1 MDKVSLDRPVQAPN
15 GAELRSSLEVFSIM
29 LDTAKT
35 TVREVYLDF
44 NATTPVDPEV
54 RDAMLPF
61 LNEEFGNPSSVH
73 PPGRRA
79 RKAVENAREQVA
91 MLLNASDPS
100 EIVFTSGATEAN
112 NAALLGAPLFAARKS
127 GHIITTAIEHPCVL
141 EVCRFLERQGFRV
154 TYLPVDRNCRVDP
167 EIVLE
172 ALTDDTIIVSVMLA
186 NNETGT
192 LQPVGEIARLV
203 KAKRPEVLVH
213 TDAVQAVAKVPV
225 DVQELGVDLLAI
237 SAHKFYGPKGIG
249 ALYIRKGVEI
259 APLLRGGH
267 QEHGMRAGT
276 ENVAGIVGLGKAAE
290 IAARDFKETN
300 EHLWRLR
307 KKFLRIVD
315 ELSMTRLNGH
325 REHTLPSTANI
336 CFLGADALAVQSNL
350 GQRGVCVSVGSACS
364 SGSLKPSHVLLAM
377 GLSELA
383 AFCSVRFSWGK
394 FTTEEDINYAVEQ
407 TKEVVTLLREI
418 TLPEE
423 IGVCDE
429 NCPCFF
435 EGAGIA

>member
-1 MDKVSLDRPVQAPN
+1 MVETATKVA
-15 GAELRSSLEVFSIM
+15 
-29 LDTAKT
+29 
-35 TVREVYLDF
+35 VREVYLDY

-54 RDAMLPF
+54 REAMLPF
-61 LNEEFGNPSSVH
+61 LSDEFGNPSSVH

-91 MLLNASDPS
+91 ALLNASDPS

-112 NAALLGAPLFAARKS
+112 NMAILGATIFAGHKS
-127 GHIITTAIEHPCVL
+127 GHIITTQIEHPCVL
-141 EVCRFLERQGFRV
+141 GVCRFLEERGFRV
-154 TYLPVDRNCRVDP
+154 TYLPVDRQCRVDP
-167 EIVLE
+167 QSVLE
-172 ALTDDTIIVSVMLA
+172 ALTDDTLIVSVMLA

-192 LQPVGEIARLV
+192 VQPVAEIARLV
-203 KAKRPEVLVH
+203 KSKRPNVLVH
-213 TDAVQAVAKVPV
+213 TDAVQAIAKIPV
-225 DVQELGVDLLAI
+225 DVQSLGVDLLAL

-249 ALYIRKGVEI
+249 ALYIRKGVKI

-290 IAARDFKETN
+290 IARRDFEIVT

-307 KKFLRIVD
+307 RRFLRLLD
-315 ELSMTRLNGH
+315 ELPMTRLNGH
-325 REHTLPSTANI
+325 REHTLPSTANV
-336 CFLGADALAVQSNL
+336 CLLGADALAVQANL

-364 SGSLKPSHVLLAM
+364 SGSLKPSHVLRAM
-377 GLSELA
+377 GLSEMA

-394 FTTEEDINYAVEQ
+394 FNTEEEIDFAVEQ
-407 TKEVVTLLREI
+407 TKEVVSLLREI

>member
-1 MDKVSLDRPVQAPN
+1 MTMEVATTTKVA
-15 GAELRSSLEVFSIM
+15 
-29 LDTAKT
+29 
-35 TVREVYLDF
+35 VREVYLDY

-54 RDAMLPF
+54 RDAMMPF
-61 LNEEFGNPSSVH
+61 LSEEFGNPSSVH

-91 MLLNASDPS
+91 QLLNALDPS
-100 EIVFTSGATEAN
+100 EIIFTSGATEAN
-112 NAALLGAPLFAARKS
+112 NMAILGATLFAGHKS
-127 GHIITTAIEHPCVL
+127 GHIITTQIEHPCVL
-141 EVCRFLERQGFRV
+141 GVCMFLEQQGFQV
-154 TYLPVDRNCRVDP
+154 TYLPVDRQCRVEP
-167 EIVLE
+167 ESVLD
-172 ALTDDTIIVSVMLA
+172 ALTDDTLIVSIMLA

-192 LQPVGEIARLV
+192 IQPVAEIANLV
-203 KAKRPEVLVH
+203 KSKRPDVLVH
-213 TDAVQAVAKVPV
+213 TDAVQAIAKVPV
-225 DVQELGVDLLAI
+225 DVQSLGVDLLAL

-290 IAARDFKETN
+290 IALRDFEATTN
-300 EHLWRLR
+300 HLCSLR
-307 KKFLRIVD
+307 RRFLRLLD

-325 REHTLPSTANI
+325 REHTLPSTANV
-336 CFLGADALAVQSNL
+336 CLLGADALAVQANL
-350 GQRGVCVSVGSACS
+350 GQRGVCISVGSACS

-377 GLSELA
+377 GLSEMA

-394 FTTEEDINYAVEQ
+394 FTTEDEIDFAVEQ
-407 TKEVVTLLREI
+407 TKEVVKILREI

>member
-1 MDKVSLDRPVQAPN
+1 MVKTATKVA
-15 GAELRSSLEVFSIM
+15 
-29 LDTAKT
+29 
-35 TVREVYLDF
+35 VREVYLDY

-54 RDAMLPF
+54 REAMLPF
-61 LNEEFGNPSSVH
+61 LSDEFGNPSSVH

-91 MLLNASDPS
+91 ALLNASDPS

-112 NAALLGAPLFAARKS
+112 NMAILGATIFAGHKS
-127 GHIITTAIEHPCVL
+127 GHIITTQIEHPCIL
-141 EVCRFLERQGFRV
+141 SVCKFLEEQGFRV
-154 TYLPVDRNCRVDP
+154 TYLPVDRQCRVDP
-167 EIVLE
+167 QSVLD
-172 ALTDDTIIVSVMLA
+172 ALTDDTLVVSVMLA

-192 LQPVGEIARLV
+192 LQPVAEIARLV
-203 KAKRPEVLVH
+203 KSKRPNVLVH
-213 TDAVQAVAKVPV
+213 TDAVQAIAKTPV
-225 DVQELGVDLLAI
+225 DVQSLGVDLLAL

-249 ALYIRKGVEI
+249 ALYIRKGVKI

-290 IAARDFKETN
+290 IARRDFEIVTQ
-300 EHLWRLR
+300 HLWRLR
-307 KKFLRIVD
+307 RRFLRLLD

-325 REHTLPSTANI
+325 REHTLPSTANV
-336 CFLGADALAVQSNL
+336 CLLGADALAVQANL

-364 SGSLKPSHVLLAM
+364 SGSLKPSHVLRAM

-394 FTTEEDINYAVEQ
+394 FNTEEEIDFAVEQ
-407 TKEVVTLLREI
+407 TKEVVSLLREI

>member
-1 MDKVSLDRPVQAPN
+1 MVETATKVA
-15 GAELRSSLEVFSIM
+15 
-29 LDTAKT
+29 
-35 TVREVYLDF
+35 VREVYLDY

-54 RDAMLPF
+54 REAMLPF
-61 LNEEFGNPSSVH
+61 LSDEFGNPSSVH

-91 MLLNASDPS
+91 ALLNASDPS

-112 NAALLGAPLFAARKS
+112 NMAILGATIFAGHKS
-127 GHIITTAIEHPCVL
+127 GHIITTQIEHPCVL
-141 EVCRFLERQGFRV
+141 GVCKFLEEQGFRV
-154 TYLPVDRNCRVDP
+154 TYLPVDRQCRVDP
-167 EIVLE
+167 QSVLD
-172 ALTDDTIIVSVMLA
+172 ALTDDTLVVSVMLA

-192 LQPVGEIARLV
+192 LQPVAEIARLV
-203 KAKRPEVLVH
+203 KSKRPNVLVH
-213 TDAVQAVAKVPV
+213 TDAVQAIAKTPV
-225 DVQELGVDLLAI
+225 DVQSLGVDLLAL

-249 ALYIRKGVEI
+249 ALYIRKGVKI

-290 IAARDFKETN
+290 IARRDFEIVTQ
-300 EHLWRLR
+300 HLWRLR
-307 KKFLRIVD
+307 RRFLRLLD

-325 REHTLPSTANI
+325 REHTLPSTANV
-336 CFLGADALAVQSNL
+336 CLLGADALAVQANL

-364 SGSLKPSHVLLAM
+364 SGSLKPSHVLRAM

-394 FTTEEDINYAVEQ
+394 FNTEEEIDFAVEQ
-407 TKEVVTLLREI
+407 TKEVVSLLREI

>member
-1 MDKVSLDRPVQAPN
+1 MVETATKVA
-15 GAELRSSLEVFSIM
+15 
-29 LDTAKT
+29 
-35 TVREVYLDF
+35 VREVYLDY

-54 RDAMLPF
+54 REAMLPF
-61 LNEEFGNPSSVH
+61 LSDEFGNPSSVH

-91 MLLNASDPS
+91 ALLNSSDPS

-112 NAALLGAPLFAARKS
+112 NMAILGATIFAGHKS
-127 GHIITTAIEHPCVL
+127 GHIITTQIEHPCVL
-141 EVCRFLERQGFRV
+141 GVCRFLEERGFRV
-154 TYLPVDRNCRVDP
+154 TYLPVDRQCRVDP
-167 EIVLE
+167 QSVLE
-172 ALTDDTIIVSVMLA
+172 ALTDDTLIVSVMLA

-192 LQPVGEIARLV
+192 VQPVAEIARLV
-203 KAKRPEVLVH
+203 KSKRPNVLVH
-213 TDAVQAVAKVPV
+213 TDAVQAIAKIPV
-225 DVQELGVDLLAI
+225 DVQSLGVDLLAL

-249 ALYIRKGVEI
+249 ALYIRKGVKI

-290 IAARDFKETN
+290 IARRDFEIVT

-307 KKFLRIVD
+307 RRFLRLLD
-315 ELSMTRLNGH
+315 ELPMTRLNGH
-325 REHTLPSTANI
+325 REHTLPSTANV
-336 CFLGADALAVQSNL
+336 CLLGADALAVQANL

-364 SGSLKPSHVLLAM
+364 SGSLKPSHVLRAM
-377 GLSELA
+377 GLSEMA

-394 FTTEEDINYAVEQ
+394 FNTEEEIDFAVEQ
-407 TKEVVTLLREI
+407 TKEVVSLLREI